1 MKHHTN
7 NHDWASG
14 AFANETSKRPSFLA
28 RHWQNIGLAIVA
40 PVLAVCVVQFAG
52 YVIDK
57 ANYDAEHS
65 WKLRG
70 MNQ

>member
-14 AFANETSKRPSFLA
+14 AFANETRQRPSFLA
-28 RHWQNIGLAIVA
+28 RHWQNAGLVIVA
-40 PVLAVCVVQFAG
+40 VTLCLVVADFAG

-57 ANYDAEHS
+57 ANFDAEFS

-70 MNQ
+70 ME